1 MKIEAVKISLSVFL
15 IILGMMSFV
24 VIMTNT
30 VIEKNIIRILSD
42 LKRIEITV
50 IAIFISILSSDDN
63 KMYDVIYIWRNSKRT
78 EFYKNGIHIKN
89 NLK

>member
-30 VIEKNIIRILSD
+30 GIEKNIIRILSD

-50 IAIFISILSSDDN
+50 IAN
-63 KMYDVIYIWRNSKRT
+63 
-78 EFYKNGIHIKN
+78 IHIN
-89 NLK
+89 TIFR

>member
-30 VIEKNIIRILSD
+30 VIEKNISKNTIRFEED
-42 LKRIEITV
+42 
-50 IAIFISILSSDDN
+50 
-63 KMYDVIYIWRNSKRT
+63 RNNCDSK
-78 EFYKNGIHIKN
+78 
-89 NLK
+89 

>member
-50 IAIFISILSSDDN
+50 IAN
-63 KMYDVIYIWRNSKRT
+63 
-78 EFYKNGIHIKN
+78 IHIN
-89 NLK
+89 TLFR

>member
-50 IAIFISILSSDDN
+50 IAN
-63 KMYDVIYIWRNSKRT
+63 
-78 EFYKNGIHIKN
+78 IHIN
-89 NLK
+89 TIFR

>member
-30 VIEKNIIRILSD
+30 VIEKNISKNTIRFEEDRNNCDS
-42 LKRIEITV
+42 
-50 IAIFISILSSDDN
+50 
-63 KMYDVIYIWRNSKRT
+63 KMYDVIYISKRT

>member
-30 VIEKNIIRILSD
+30 VIEKNISKNTIRFEEDRNNCDSKYSYQYYLQM
-42 LKRIEITV
+42 ITKCMMSF
-50 IAIFISILSSDDN
+50 IFRGIVNELNFI
-63 KMYDVIYIWRNSKRT
+63 KMGFI
-78 EFYKNGIHIKN
+78 
-89 NLK
+89 